1 VFACRRAIPPSVS
14 RQSANKMILVNEKG
28 LLNRGAIKPRKKKI
42 WSAAD

>member
-1 VFACRRAIPPSVS
+1 
-14 RQSANKMILVNEKG
+14 MILVNEKG